1 MPIGDPLVKGTATKD
16 NIPLLEVKVSHFAH
30 LGLGLALGAG
40 LGLGIFFD
48 LSMWAALSR
57 KTNRDQTR
65 LATESSNPVSDF
77 MCGQYSCVSHPA
89 KGARVLAGS
98 TLSLII

>member
-48 LSMWAALSR
+48 LGDYEASGR
-57 KTNRDQTR
+57 KANRDRTR
-65 LATESSNPVSDF
+65 LAT
-77 MCGQYSCVSHPA
+77 
-89 KGARVLAGS
+89 
-98 TLSLII
+98 

>member
-30 LGLGLALGAG
+30 LGLHDVSLGLALGAG

-65 LATESSNPVSDF
+65 LAT
-77 MCGQYSCVSHPA
+77 
-89 KGARVLAGS
+89 
-98 TLSLII
+98 

>member
-40 LGLGIFFD
+40 LGLGYFE
-48 LSMWAALSR
+48 LSR
-57 KTNRDQTR
+57 
-65 LATESSNPVSDF
+65 
-77 MCGQYSCVSHPA
+77 
-89 KGARVLAGS
+89 
-98 TLSLII
+98 